1 MLSFV
6 AKEFSSPCS
15 ALIDLLSLP
24 VDDRKSVENT
34 NLIAISLHEN
44 IFFKNAQFQKLF
56 SRKIC
61 AKLWLLGN
69 NVNFSLLRHLIR

>member
-1 MLSFV
+1 MLLFV

-24 VDDRKSVENT
+24 VEDRKSVENT
-34 NLIAISLHEN
+34 NLIDMSLHKN
-44 IFFKNAQFQKLF
+44 IFSKSAQFQNLF

-61 AKLWLLGN
+61 AKLWLLRN
-69 NVNFSLLRHLIR
+69 NVNFSLLP